1 MKNREAFLYL
11 ALLIV
16 AVAIYSRSFDNSFR
30 DDDFV
35 FLHHVIDNAPAP
47 GILKPSPG
55 FAFYRPG
62 AIALFYF
69 EYGLFGLNG
78 GLYLAFNFLLHVVI
92 SIVAMRALTAIGVSR
107 HATVFAGALFVLGVG
122 HYGKQV
128 MWASTSGPLL
138 SIVITLLTLMLTIR
152 WMEYVRRSGDHGLL
166 RDPPAFPLGVFLL
179 LLVNPLFHEASLFT
193 PLFLAI
199 VVWLNRTPRSV
210 NSWSRMALV
219 FSPTVVWLL
228 AVIFLARTHTAYE
241 KIPDTL
247 FEAPQVFLRYLGFM
261 LFPVQSSDVAMSL
274 PRPVSALVGVAE
286 YVQLFAGTLV
296 AVALAIALLRGR
308 RPIQILTVWLIV
320 AVVPASFVE
329 IPERWLELRYLYYAA
344 IPFCALLSY
353 VFMEMFRRGQRWRAA
368 GVAVFIATTVATS
381 ALLML
386 LERRYDEQ
394 SRLRANTE
402 RVEALRGARA
412 EQ

>member
-1 MKNREAFLYL
+1 
-11 ALLIV
+11 
-16 AVAIYSRSFDNSFR
+16 
-30 DDDFV
+30 
-35 FLHHVIDNAPAP
+35 
-47 GILKPSPG
+47 
-55 FAFYRPG
+55 
-62 AIALFYF
+62 
-69 EYGLFGLNG
+69 
-78 GLYLAFNFLLHVVI
+78 
-92 SIVAMRALTAIGVSR
+92 
-107 HATVFAGALFVLGVG
+107 LFVLGVG